1 MMNKQDLRNRL
12 KSLIKEEVSSVLKE
26 RTYKFGGLLDP
37 KEFDPIDPEIHIVG
51 FGTMARSSL
60 RKEIVTRIEG
70 ALKTAKDAAAGG
82 ENSYDKFKSL
92 EGVFED
98 KGVLML
104 QIKAEA
110 EIANELEQLRI
121 KGGRRAIP
129 IPKQF

>member
-1 MMNKQDLRNRL
+1 MNKSDLHNRL
-12 KSLIKEEVSSVLKE
+12 KGIVQEEVTSVLKE

-37 KEFDPIDPEIHIVG
+37 DKFDPVDPEIHIVG
-51 FGTMARSSL
+51 FGTMSRSSL
-60 RKEIVTRIEG
+60 RTEIATRIEG
-70 ALKTAKDAAAGG
+70 ALKTAEDASAGG
-82 ENSYDKFKSL
+82 PNSYDKYKSL

-104 QIKAEA
+104 QIKAEI
-110 EIANELEQLRI
+110 EIANQLESLRT

>member
-1 MMNKQDLRNRL
+1 MNKQDLKNRL
-12 KSLIKEEVSSVLKE
+12 KSLVKEEVHSVLAE

-37 KEFDPIDPEIHIVG
+37 KKFDPVDPEIHIVG

-82 ENSYDKFKSL
+82 PNSYDKFKSL

-110 EIANELEQLRI
+110 EIANELEQLRT
-121 KGGRRAIP
+121 KGGRRSIP

>member
-1 MMNKQDLRNRL
+1 MNKTDLRNKL
-12 KSLIKEEVSSVLKE
+12 KSLIIEEVATVIKE
-26 RTYKFGGLLDP
+26 RSYKFGGLLDP
-37 KEFDPIDPEIHIVG
+37 NEFDPIDPEIHIVG

-60 RKEIVTRIEG
+60 RQEIVTRLEG
-70 ALKTAKDAAAGG
+70 ALKTATDAAAGG
-82 ENSYDKFKSL
+82 PNSYDKFKSL
-92 EGVFED
+92 EGVLED
-98 KGVLML
+98 NGVLMQ